1 MDNKMN
7 NTLSQSATLVRFT
20 AKHPS
25 GVKVDRYL
33 RDRLAVDVKTGDARL
48 LNVSKNIF
56 GVNANKY
63 FRRIQNNFRNNY
75 YYPLTVAW
83 DDNTTDYDGKVVTG
97 YRLCPN
103 TNLER
108 LQDAMDKAKTDYFK
122 EVKNFV
128 KQYPK
133 IVEQS
138 KRELGQAFEEN
149 DFPDVD
155 DLEAK
160 FKFDFELSL
169 VPSFGG
175 SDIRINVSEKMQ
187 QRIERDAVKRANK
200 NVKNIFKLTVGALVE
215 QVDHIVDKLES
226 YDPNNKQKGGF
237 FKDSSFDKLR
247 QAVDV
252 LPAINSD
259 ILGNDKDVTD
269 AHQKLCGVLAQINSV
284 DSLRDETELGQGK
297 CKQVADELADSIGS
311 LKGSFFDKAFG
322 GDK

>member
-1 MDNKMN
+1 M
-7 NTLSQSATLVRFT
+7 
-20 AKHPS
+20 
-25 GVKVDRYL
+25 VKGAERNL
-33 RDRLAVDVKTGDARL
+33 GDAF
-48 LNVSKNIF
+48 NS
-56 GVNANKY
+56 Y
-63 FRRIQNNFRNNY
+63 D
-75 YYPLTVAW
+75 YPSAEYIET
-83 DDNTTDYDGKVVTG
+83 
-97 YRLCPN
+97 R
-103 TNLER
+103 
-108 LQDAMDKAKTDYFK
+108 
-122 EVKNFV
+122 
-128 KQYPK
+128 
-133 IVEQS
+133 
-138 KRELGQAFEEN
+138 
-149 DFPDVD
+149 
-155 DLEAK
+155 
-160 FKFDFELSL
+160 FKFDFEMSL
-169 VPSFGG
+169 IPTFGT
-175 SDIRINVSEKMQ
+175 DIRINVSEKMQ

-297 CKQVADELADSIGS
+297 RKQVADELADSIGS